1 LDAVDTG
8 RGFCCEQVF
17 CPVEDNCA
25 SHYADTCRLKESL
38 HRLHSLCSM
47 ATATII
53 GSGPNGLS
61 AAIALA
67 SAGLS
72 TTVMERNRQ
81 IGGACSTAEITLPGY
96 RHDLGS
102 SVYPMGIASPFF
114 RSLPIEIPWIEPA
127 APCAH
132 PLDDGTAVL
141 LEHSIEDTVANLD
154 SSDGRKY
161 RSLLEPL
168 AANFFELAT
177 DLLGPVQ
184 HIPRHPLLLARFGI
198 SALLPAASLARS
210 RFSGIRARALLAG
223 MAAHSVLSLEA
234 PTSAAVGLILMAAGH
249 AVGWP
254 IVRRGAQTL
263 SNVLAHHF
271 ESLGGHIET
280 CREVTQLPKTD
291 VVLADITPRQL
302 LRIAGFA
309 LTPKYRRELEH
320 FRYGAGA
327 FKIDYALSSPIP
339 WTANECSRAATV
351 HLGGTLEEIVASERH
366 FASDTP
372 FVLLVQ
378 PSLFDATR
386 APTGGH
392 TAWAYCHVPNGSA
405 ADRLEAIESQIERFA
420 PGFRD
425 CILAR
430 SISPPA
436 ALEKWNPNLVG
447 GDLSGGAM
455 TLRQL
460 LFRPTVSLYRTPVSS
475 LFLCGAS
482 TPPGGGVHG
491 MAGFHA
497 AQAALQYLAH

>member
-1 LDAVDTG
+1 M
-8 RGFCCEQVF
+8 
-17 CPVEDNCA
+17 P
-25 SHYADTCRLKESL
+25 
-38 HRLHSLCSM
+38 
-47 ATATII
+47 TAAII

-61 AAIALA
+61 AAITLA
-67 SAGLS
+67 SAGVAV
-72 TTVMERNRQ
+72 TVSERNAL
-81 IGGACSTAEITLPGY
+81 IGGGCSTAETTLPGF

-114 RSLPIEIPWIEPA
+114 RSLPVEIPWIEPS

-132 PLDDGTAVL
+132 PLDDGSAVL
-141 LEHSIEDTVANLD
+141 LEHSIDETVANLD
-154 SSDGRKY
+154 TADRRKY

-168 AANFFELAT
+168 ADRFTELAAEI
-177 DLLGPVQ
+177 LGPIQ
-184 HIPRHPLLLARFGI
+184 HVPKHPFLLARFGL
-198 SALLPAASLARS
+198 SALLPGASLARS
-210 RFSGIRARALLAG
+210 RFSGVRARALFAG
-223 MAAHSVLSLEA
+223 VAAHSVMSLEA
-234 PTSAAVGLILMAAGH
+234 SGSAAVGLLLMAAGH
-249 AVGWP
+249 ASGWP

-263 SNVLAHHF
+263 TDTLARHL
-271 ESLGGHIET
+271 ESLGGRIET
-280 CREVTQLPKTD
+280 CCEVTELPEAD
-291 VVLADITPRQL
+291 LILADVTPGQL
-302 LRIAGFA
+302 IRIAGAA
-309 LTPKYRRELEH
+309 LPSGYRRQLEG
-320 FRYGAGA
+320 FRYGAGT

-366 FASDTP
+366 FTSAKP

-378 PSLFDATR
+378 PSLFDPTR
-386 APTGGH
+386 APAGQH

-405 ADRLEAIESQIERFA
+405 IDRLEAIERQIDRFA

-436 ALEKWNPNLVG
+436 ALERWNPNLVG
-447 GDLSGGAM
+447 GDLSAGAM

-460 LFRPTVSLYRTPVSS
+460 LFRPTASLYRTPAAG

-491 MAGFHA
+491 MSGFHA
-497 AQAALQYLAH
+497 AQAALRYLVRKS

>member
-1 LDAVDTG
+1 MHLIMPILSIEGIVTSA
-8 RGFCCEQVF
+8 
-17 CPVEDNCA
+17 P
-25 SHYADTCRLKESL
+25 SL
-38 HRLHSLCSM
+38 RSM
-47 ATATII
+47 TTATII

-72 TTVMERNRQ
+72 TTVVERNRQ

-141 LEHSIEDTVANLD
+141 LEHSVEDTVANLD
-154 SSDGRKY
+154 AFDGRKY

-168 AANFFELAT
+168 AANFSELVT

-234 PTSAAVGLILMAAGH
+234 PASAAVALVLMAAGH
-249 AVGWP
+249 ADGWP
-254 IVRRGAQTL
+254 IVRGGAQTL

-271 ESLGGHIET
+271 ESLGGRIET
-280 CREVTQLPKTD
+280 CHEATQLPETD
-291 VVLADITPRQL
+291 VVLADVTPRQL
-302 LRIAGFA
+302 LRIAGSA
-309 LTPKYRRELEH
+309 LTPKYRGVLEH

-366 FASDTP
+366 FASDPP

-420 PGFRD
+420 PGFRE

-436 ALEKWNPNLVG
+436 ALEQWNPNLVG

-460 LFRPTVSLYRTPVSS
+460 LFRPTGSLYRTPLPG